1 MWVRGEA
8 KLAKQQT
15 LGCKQLI
22 LRNTSEFTFF
32 LSPGVKSAYS
42 NGGTC
47 DEGSLDAM
55 PSQPSCASATTQD
68 VTTGD
73 ASEYEDSGI
82 DGVTMDAEHRSRRYK
97 TMSAS
102 FSVCLAGGTSMFA
115 HSDSG
120 AGKCVQGVYE
130 NFRQELEMS
139 SCQTESLEEAGS
151 ALSDENSTMSSTYQ
165 SDPVLGIAQGMVRKA
180 GRLAVKNFLVHKKSK
195 KVESATRRKWKS
207 YWVSLKGLLSL
218 QRIYSLKLGP
228 HLCFCW
234 SFNEIIYLRSFVNTV
249 CKILTAIN
257 V

>member
-1 MWVRGEA
+1 
-8 KLAKQQT
+8 
-15 LGCKQLI
+15 
-22 LRNTSEFTFF
+22 
-32 LSPGVKSAYS
+32 
-42 NGGTC
+42 
-47 DEGSLDAM
+47 M

-82 DGVTMDAEHRSRRYK
+82 DGVTTDAEHRSRRYK

-102 FSVCLAGGTSMFA
+102 FSVCLAGGTSMFT
-115 HSDSG
+115 HSGSG
-120 AGKCVQGVYE
+120 ARECVQGVYE

-207 YWVSLKGLLSL
+207 YWVSLKGLLSP
-218 QRIYSLKLGP
+218 QRIYNL
-228 HLCFCW
+228 
-234 SFNEIIYLRSFVNTV
+234 
-249 CKILTAIN
+249 
-257 V
+257 